1 MRPWRLICDDG
12 AGAAAGL
19 ATDEALMLE
28 HGRGAEPSCD
38 ATLRLYTYR
47 PHCALVGRFQSLE
60 DEIDLD
66 AARELGIEA
75 GRRPTGGGAII
86 MGDGQLGVAVV
97 TRAPAATAP
106 RELLERYALG
116 VVAGLAR
123 VGIDA
128 RFRGKNDLQVDRR
141 KIAGLGLYVDE
152 RGALLFHASVLV
164 DLDIA
169 LMLRVL
175 KIPGAKLSDKGI
187 ARVQERVTTVR
198 RETGAALTT
207 SEVRD
212 AVAAGFVEALDIDP
226 RPGELYAAEEA
237 RRDELIAGR
246 YGSGDW
252 IGQRTRLRDERGTAV
267 LKTPEGLIRV
277 YVATHGATVKSAL
290 VAGDFNAVPPRL
302 AQLETALR
310 WCPATRERIGELT
323 ETTLRFDDLGVAPAT
338 VSDTIWEATARAM
351 ERAAGAHPLRPAG
364 SCYFPDQPQASL
376 EDTGPPAHAPEGSV
390 DTKEAVL

>member
-1 MRPWRLICDDG
+1 MSRWRLIGDDG
-12 AGAAAGL
+12 AGAAPGL

-28 HGRGAEPSCD
+28 HGRGAEPSCA

-66 AARELGIEA
+66 AARELGIEV

-86 MGDGQLGVAVV
+86 MGDGQLGVAVM

-106 RELLERYALG
+106 RELLERYAGG

-123 VGIDA
+123 LGIDA

-152 RGALLFHASVLV
+152 WGALLFHASVLV
-164 DLDIA
+164 DLDVA

-187 ARVQERVTTVR
+187 ARVEERVTTVR
-198 RETGAALTT
+198 RETCSVITT

-212 AVAAGFVEALDIDP
+212 AVAAGFVEALGIDP
-226 RPGELYAAEEA
+226 RPTGLYPAEEA
-237 RRDELIAGR
+237 RRDELIAAR
-246 YGSGDW
+246 YGSDDW
-252 IGQRTRLRDERGTAV
+252 IGQRPRLRDERGTAV
-267 LKTPEGLIRV
+267 LKTPEGLVRI

-290 VAGDFNAVPPRL
+290 VAGDFNAIPPRL
-302 AQLETALR
+302 AQLESALR
-310 WCPATRERIGELT
+310 WCPATRERIGALT
-323 ETTLRFDDLGVAPAT
+323 EAILCADDLGMPPAT
-338 VSDTIWEATARAM
+338 VAETIWEATARAI
-351 ERAAGAHPLRPAG
+351 ERATGAHPARPEG
-364 SCYFPDQPQASL
+364 SCYFPERAATAPQEPVIQPAPVL
-376 EDTGPPAHAPEGSV
+376 ETP
-390 DTKEAVL
+390 EAVQ

>member
-1 MRPWRLICDDG
+1 VTRWRLIGDDG

-28 HGRGAEPSCD
+28 HGRGAKPSCE

-66 AARELGIEA
+66 AARELGIEV

-86 MGDGQLGVAVV
+86 MGDGQLGVAVM
-97 TRAPAATAP
+97 TRAPTTTAP
-106 RELLERYALG
+106 RELLERYADG

-123 VGIDA
+123 LGIDA
-128 RFRGKNDLQVDRR
+128 RFRGKNDLEVDGR
-141 KIAGLGLYVDE
+141 KVAGLGLYVDE

-164 DLDIA
+164 DLDVA

-187 ARVQERVTTVR
+187 ARVEERVTTAR

-207 SEVRD
+207 SEVRN
-212 AVAAGFVEALDIDP
+212 AVAAGFVEALGIDP
-226 RPGELYAAEEA
+226 HPSRLSAAEEA
-237 RRDELIAGR
+237 RRDELIAER
-246 YGSGDW
+246 YGSDDW
-252 IGQRTRLRDERGTAV
+252 IGQHTRLRDERGTAV
-267 LKTPEGLIRV
+267 LKTSEGLVRI

-290 VAGDFNAVPPRL
+290 VAGDFNVIPPRL
-302 AQLETALR
+302 AALEAALR
-310 WCPATRERIGELT
+310 WCPATHERICELT
-323 ETTLRFDDLGVAPAT
+323 EANLRADDLGVPPIAVAEK
-338 VSDTIWEATARAM
+338 IWEATTRAI
-351 ERAAGAHPLRPAG
+351 ERAAGAHPARPEG
-364 SCYFPDQPQASL
+364 SCYFPERIAASAQ
-376 EDTGPPAHAPEGSV
+376 DPPALAVETP
-390 DTKEAVL
+390 EAVL